1 MKRLLVTGY
10 KATELGIFSLKHP
23 GIAIIKKALHKKLLA
38 LLDEGL
44 EWVIVSGQWGVEIW
58 AAETVIEL
66 KRDYPALKLAVIT
79 PFLQQEENWSDEKKA
94 IYSSVI
100 GRADYVNSITKT
112 KYEGPWQFKE
122 RDKFLLRNTDGI
134 LLVYDEETEGSPKFM
149 KRQAEQVGA
158 SQAYPIILINAFDLQ
173 SVAEDDHVESWDYG
187 GETGEAGE
195 RDDPDYVDF

>member
-1 MKRLLVTGY
+1 LKRLLVTGY
-10 KATELGIFSLKHP
+10 KAAELGIFSLKHP
-23 GIAIIKKALHKKLLA
+23 GISIIKKALQKKLLA

-58 AAETVIEL
+58 AAETALEL

-79 PFLQQEENWSDEKKA
+79 PFLQQEENWSDEKKE

-149 KRQAEQVGA
+149 KRQAEQIGV
-158 SQAYPIILINAFDLQ
+158 SQTYPIIVINAFDLQ
-173 SVAEDDHVESWDYG
+173 NVAEDDHVDSWAHG
-187 GETGEAGE
+187 GEAEV
-195 RDDPDYVDF
+195 RDDPGHYDF